1 MFDAGMITIAMV
13 GFVQVPPSV
22 GISAPVAAKT
32 FDAGLNH
39 MAMTRR
45 IPRRRSILNMGSLFP
60 DYDAVLLWVV
70 CRDFPIRS
78 FSQNPFSAY
87 GMACCG
93 KTHHLVSWTFRCCGE
108 VHANDCQ
115 LICPQTEQR
124 AYLQPDI
131 RILYGYPRDVMSDKR
146 FVQGS
151 GINAFNGNEL
161 IVKGALESKVGLMAG
176 YPGSPVAEVFT
187 ILEENAEILRECGLW
202 GEMTNDESQGA
213 AALNGALDVGVN
225 AVAVMKS
232 VGLNVAA
239 DPINIIN
246 YADKLGLS
254 GKRGGALVVCG
265 DDPHASSTQV
275 AGDSRQLM
283 QHLKMP
289 VMEPS
294 TPQELKDWIGE
305 ALKLSIFSN
314 LVVGYLITTY
324 LAEGGGNVRVYENQP
339 PEISFKNPISLDISK
354 IDIPGRVSIPPNT
367 WDLEKEIIRVR
378 FPKVNEYVRQNKLNK
393 LLYSDDKTRHRI
405 GFVAAGISYSYLEQ
419 ALWELGCDKQFPLLK
434 LAVTFPIEPEIV
446 EQLAGQVDNII
457 VVEEKRPFIE
467 NQIKGILR
475 DLMQAGHT
483 KTTPQVYGK
492 AFPDEDGLPEE
503 GGFTPSMVIE
513 KVGRLVMDMS
523 DPASKVDQKR
533 INQEL
538 DLIAEIKAYGLLVP
552 PRTPGFCAGCPHR
565 ETLSAVKKMREQPAH
580 KDIFAHGDIGCYSMS
595 FLPPFAEM
603 YNLTAMGLG
612 GAAGS
617 GMDPFVTNKQ
627 YALMGDSTFFWRGI
641 TAISNSIKEGQDI
654 LYIILDNKTTA
665 MTGHQPTPASG
676 HNIMGDKT
684 VAQDIEGI
692 VKAMGRPK
700 SKDSWDRV
708 SRLWN
713 GHEVYVKRLPPSNRK
728 RYMAELDK
736 AFEKPGVKVVIAD
749 KECGITFHRRKRA
762 ERAQIV
768 EKQGFVPHEVFV
780 NISQEVCENCR
791 ECTKGTGCPGLTI
804 IDTDYGEKI
813 GIDQSTCVSDTYCTK
828 IMACPSFEKVIVTRN
843 RPPIPR
849 VKKIPLDNIPPP
861 ARHEFTDTW
870 SAFISGV
877 AGMMNYP
884 ADVEDNIRKHTN
896 SDEYLSGRIGEISE
910 LYYGNKLFTNIILLG
925 MAFQIGLIP
934 VSEKNLL
941 EAIMETVSPGQRTR
955 NAEAFELGRKFAAE
969 PEYLEFKNIV
979 ADNKILRLFGT
990 KESYIELLA
999 RKSDTI
1005 AHSYWMWWKGE
1016 HTAEEYRTMVEDAV
1030 AKLNLD
1036 EETNRNLARRVYDMI
1051 MWGGLDH
1058 ARRYVDRILE
1068 VFAVDRPEKNYA
1080 ATKSAI
1086 LNLAKV
1092 SLIKD
1097 EIYTPLLLT
1106 DDEKLERDKI
1116 RYNIDEEN
1124 GDRIMYEHINR
1135 PEFEVFGRQ
1144 LRFNLPGWLAHNWLM
1159 NLFKHAK
1166 FTRGILTRWGWHK
1179 KELGFRNWNNDQVI
1193 GFFLRTAPTSYE
1205 LALRALRVINDP
1217 YRPNEFAVT
1226 GFREIIYP
1234 KMEKAR
1240 KEFEQLIGASPPLP
1254 EIPVL
1259 AS

>member
-1 MFDAGMITIAMV
+1 
-13 GFVQVPPSV
+13 
-22 GISAPVAAKT
+22 
-32 FDAGLNH
+32 
-39 MAMTRR
+39 
-45 IPRRRSILNMGSLFP
+45 
-60 DYDAVLLWVV
+60 
-70 CRDFPIRS
+70 
-78 FSQNPFSAY
+78 
-87 GMACCG
+87 
-93 KTHHLVSWTFRCCGE
+93 
-108 VHANDCQ
+108 
-115 LICPQTEQR
+115 
-124 AYLQPDI
+124 
-131 RILYGYPRDVMSDKR
+131 MSDKR

-202 GEMTNDESQGA
+202 AEMTNDESQGA

-324 LAEGGGNVRVYENQP
+324 LAEGGGNVAVYENQP

-434 LAVTFPIEPEIV
+434 LAVTFPVEPEIV

-457 VVEEKRPFIE
+457 VVEEKSPFIE

-475 DLMQAGHT
+475 DLMQEGRV

-492 AFPDEDGLPEE
+492 AFPDGDGFPEE

-513 KVGRLVMDMS
+513 KVGRL
-523 DPASKVDQKR
+523 
-533 INQEL
+533 
-538 DLIAEIKAYGLLVP
+538 
-552 PRTPGFCAGCPHR
+552 
-565 ETLSAVKKMREQPAH
+565 
-580 KDIFAHGDIGCYSMS
+580 
-595 FLPPFAEM
+595 
-603 YNLTAMGLG
+603 
-612 GAAGS
+612 
-617 GMDPFVTNKQ
+617 VTNKQ

-641 TAISNSIKEGQDI
+641 TSISNSIKEGQDI

-728 RYMAELDK
+728 RYMTELDK

-813 GIDQSTCVSDTYCTK
+813 GIDQSTCISDTYCTK
-828 IMACPSFEKVIVTRN
+828 IMACPSFENVIVTRSH
-843 RPPIPR
+843 PPR
-849 VKKIPLDNIPPP
+849 ARARKIPLDDIPQPTTV
-861 ARHEFTDTW
+861 RNFNDTW
-870 SAFISGV
+870 NIYVSGV
-877 AGMMNYP
+877 GGMGVGVTASTLARAGTKAGYNVRFNDKMGLAIRNGAVSAHISFAKGDAKISTIVPNGKADLLLGIDMLEAERSLIYASHSRTSAVVNTSRVPTIPMLAGMMNYP
-884 ADVEDNIRKHTN
+884 PDDEDNIQKHTN
-896 SDEYLSGRIGEISE
+896 SDDYFGGRIGEISE
-910 LYYGNKLFTNIILLG
+910 LVFGNKLFSNTIMLG
-925 MAFQIGLIP
+925 VAFQKGLIP
-934 VSEKNLL
+934 VSEQNLVDS
-941 EAIMETVSPGQRTR
+941 IMETVSPKQRPK
-955 NAEAFELGRKFAAE
+955 NMEAFRLGRKLVAD
-969 PEYLEFKNIV
+969 PSLLDLKNIV
-979 ADNKILRLFGT
+979 AEPEVLMAYGGREDYNSIL
-990 KESYIELLA
+990 E
-999 RKSDTI
+999 RKTRSLQH
-1005 AHSYWMWWKGE
+1005 AYWQWWKGPNM
-1016 HTAEEYRTMVEDAV
+1016 ARQYRKMVEEAV
-1030 AKLNLD
+1030 AKMGFD
-1036 EETNRNLARRVYDMI
+1036 DETNKHLARRLYDLI
-1051 MWGGLDH
+1051 LWDGPSYAQKYLDRVE
-1058 ARRYVDRILE
+1058 A
-1068 VFAVDRPEKNYA
+1068 VFKLDRPDRGYA
-1080 ATKSAI
+1080 ATKAVI
-1086 LNLAKV
+1086 RNLHKV
-1092 SLIKD
+1092 MAVKD
-1097 EIYTPLLLT
+1097 EFFTAQLLT
-1106 DDEKLERDKI
+1106 DDEKLERDKV

-1124 GDRIMYEHINR
+1124 GDRISYVHINE
-1135 PEFEVFGRQ
+1135 PEFYLFGRQ
-1144 LRFNLPGWLAHNWLM
+1144 IRFDLPKWLARNWFY
-1159 NLFKHAK
+1159 NIGKRAG
-1166 FTRGILTRWGWHK
+1166 FTRKLLSRWGWHE
-1179 KELGFRNWNNDQVI
+1179 KEQGFRDWYYNDVI
-1193 GFFLRTAPTSYE
+1193 GFYLETAGRDYDW
-1205 LALRALRVINDP
+1205 ALRGLRVLNDP
-1217 YRPNEFAVT
+1217 YRPDEFIVT
-1226 GFREIIYP
+1226 GFREFVYP

-1240 KEFEQLIGASPPLP
+1240 KQFEQIRTTTPGQGELP
-1254 EIPVL
+1254 VMPAIAARSEL
-1259 AS
+1259 

>member
-1 MFDAGMITIAMV
+1 
-13 GFVQVPPSV
+13 
-22 GISAPVAAKT
+22 
-32 FDAGLNH
+32 
-39 MAMTRR
+39 MT
-45 IPRRRSILNMGSLFP
+45 
-60 DYDAVLLWVV
+60 
-70 CRDFPIRS
+70 
-78 FSQNPFSAY
+78 
-87 GMACCG
+87 
-93 KTHHLVSWTFRCCGE
+93 
-108 VHANDCQ
+108 
-115 LICPQTEQR
+115 
-124 AYLQPDI
+124 
-131 RILYGYPRDVMSDKR
+131 DKR

-151 GINAFNGNEL
+151 GTNVFNGNEL
-161 IVKGALESKVGLMAG
+161 IVKGALESKVGLIAG
-176 YPGSPVAEVFT
+176 YPGSPVAEVYT
-187 ILEENAEILRECGLW
+187 ILEENADILREHGLW
-202 GEMTNDESQGA
+202 GELTNDESQGA

-225 AVAVMKS
+225 AMAVMKS

-457 VVEEKRPFIE
+457 VVEEKSPFIE

-475 DLMQAGHT
+475 DLMQEGHV

-492 AFPDEDGLPEE
+492 AFPDGDGFPEE

-513 KVGRLVMDMS
+513 KIGRLVMDMS

-565 ETLSAVKKMREQPAH
+565 ETLSAVKKMRDQPAH

-768 EKQGFVPHEVFV
+768 EKQGYVPREVFV

-804 IDTDYGEKI
+804 VDTDYGEKI

-828 IMACPSFEKVIVTRN
+828 IMACPSFENVIVTRSH
-843 RPPIPR
+843 PPR
-849 VKKIPLDNIPPP
+849 ARARKIPLDDIPQPTSI
-861 ARHEFTDTW
+861 RSFNDTW
-870 SAFISGV
+870 NIYVSGV
-877 AGMMNYP
+877 GGMGVGVTASTLARAGTKAGYNVRFNDKKGLAIRNGAVSAHISFAKGDAKISTIVPNGKADLLLGIDMLEAERSLVYASHNRTSAVVNTSRVPTIPMLAGMMNYP
-884 ADVEDNIRKHTN
+884 PDVEDNIQKHTN
-896 SDEYLSGRIGEISE
+896 NDDYFGGRIGEISE
-910 LYYGNKLFTNIILLG
+910 LVFGNKLFSNTIMLG
-925 MAFQIGLIP
+925 VAFQKGLIP
-934 VSEKNLL
+934 VSEQNLVDS
-941 EAIMETVSPGQRTR
+941 IMETVSPKQRPK
-955 NAEAFELGRKFAAE
+955 NMEAFRLGRKLVAD
-969 PEYLEFKNIV
+969 PSLLDLKNIV
-979 ADNKILRLFGT
+979 AEPEVLMAYGGRADYNSIL
-990 KESYIELLA
+990 E
-999 RKSDTI
+999 RKTRSLQH
-1005 AHSYWMWWKGE
+1005 AYWQWWKGPNM
-1016 HTAEEYRTMVEDAV
+1016 ARQYRKMVEEAV
-1030 AKLNLD
+1030 GRMGFD
-1036 EETNRNLARRVYDMI
+1036 DETNKHLARRLYD
-1051 MWGGLDH
+1051 L
-1058 ARRYVDRILE
+1058 ILWDGPSYAQKYLNRVEE
-1068 VFAVDRPEKNYA
+1068 VFKLDRPDRGYA
-1080 ATKSAI
+1080 ATKAVI
-1086 LNLAKV
+1086 RNLHKV
-1092 SLIKD
+1092 MAVKD
-1097 EIYTPLLLT
+1097 EFFTAQLLT
-1106 DDEKLERDKI
+1106 DDEKLERDKV
-1116 RYNIDEEN
+1116 RYNIDEDN
-1124 GDRIMYEHINR
+1124 GDRISYVHINE
-1135 PEFEVFGRQ
+1135 PEFYLFGRQ
-1144 LRFNLPGWLAHNWLM
+1144 IRFDLPKWLARNWFY
-1159 NLFKHAK
+1159 NIGKRAG
-1166 FTRGILTRWGWHK
+1166 FTRKLLSRWGWHE
-1179 KELGFRNWNNDQVI
+1179 KEQGFRDWYYNDVI
-1193 GFFLRTAPTSYE
+1193 GFYLETASRDYDW
-1205 LALRALRVINDP
+1205 ALRGLRVLNDP
-1217 YRPNEFAVT
+1217 YRPDEFIVT
-1226 GFREIIYP
+1226 GFREFVYP
-1234 KMEKAR
+1234 KMERAK
-1240 KEFEQLIGASPPLP
+1240 KQFEQIRTATPGHGELP
-1254 EIPVL
+1254 VMPAIAARPEQ
-1259 AS
+1259 

>member
-1 MFDAGMITIAMV
+1 
-13 GFVQVPPSV
+13 
-22 GISAPVAAKT
+22 
-32 FDAGLNH
+32 
-39 MAMTRR
+39 
-45 IPRRRSILNMGSLFP
+45 
-60 DYDAVLLWVV
+60 
-70 CRDFPIRS
+70 
-78 FSQNPFSAY
+78 
-87 GMACCG
+87 
-93 KTHHLVSWTFRCCGE
+93 
-108 VHANDCQ
+108 
-115 LICPQTEQR
+115 
-124 AYLQPDI
+124 
-131 RILYGYPRDVMSDKR
+131 
-146 FVQGS
+146 
-151 GINAFNGNEL
+151 
-161 IVKGALESKVGLMAG
+161 
-176 YPGSPVAEVFT
+176 
-187 ILEENAEILRECGLW
+187 
-202 GEMTNDESQGA
+202 
-213 AALNGALDVGVN
+213 
-225 AVAVMKS
+225 MKS

-254 GKRGGALVVCG
+254 GKRGGAMVVCG

-283 QHLKMP
+283 KHLKMP

-367 WDLEKEIIRVR
+367 WDLEKQIIRVR

-393 LLYSDDKTRHRI
+393 LLYSDDKRRHRI

-419 ALWELGCDKQFPLLK
+419 ALWELGCDKQFPILK
-434 LAVTFPIEPEIV
+434 LAVTFPIEPEII

-457 VVEEKRPFIE
+457 VVEEKSPFIE

-475 DLMQAGHT
+475 DLAQEGRV
-483 KTTPQVYGK
+483 KTTPKVYGK
-492 AFPDEDGLPEE
+492 SFPDGDGFPEE

-513 KVGRLVMDMS
+513 KVGHLVMDMS
-523 DPASKVDQKR
+523 DPAAKIDQKR

-565 ETLSAVKKMREQPAH
+565 ETLSAVKKMRDQPAH

-728 RYMAELDK
+728 RYMAELHK

-768 EKQGFVPHEVFV
+768 EKRGYVPREVFV

-804 IDTDYGEKI
+804 VDTDYGEKI

-828 IMACPSFEKVIVTRN
+828 IMACPSFENVIVTRSK
-843 RPPIPR
+843 PPRPR
-849 VKKIPLDNIPPP
+849 VKKIALDNIPPP
-861 ARHEFTDTW
+861 ARHEFSDTW

-877 AGMMNYP
+877 GGMGVGVLSSTLARAGTKEGYTVKFNDKKGLAIRNGAVSAHINYAKGNAKISTIVPNGKADLLLGLDMLEAERSLVYASRARTTAVVNSSVIPTIPMLAGMMNYP
-884 ADVEDNIRKHTN
+884 TDVEDNIRKHTN
-896 SDEYLSGRIGEISE
+896 SDDYLSGRIGEISE
-910 LYYGNKLFTNIILLG
+910 LFYGNKLFTNIILLG
-925 MAFQIGLIP
+925 MAFQRGLIP

-941 EAIMETVSPGQRTR
+941 DAIMETVSPSQRAR
-955 NAEAFELGRKFAAE
+955 NTEAFELGRKFAAE

-979 ADNKILRLFGT
+979 ADDKILRLFGA
-990 KESYIELLA
+990 KDSSMEPLA

-1005 AHSYWMWWKGE
+1005 AHSYWMWWRGE
-1016 HTAEEYRTMVEDAV
+1016 HSAEEYRTMVEDTI
-1030 AKLNLD
+1030 AKMNLD

-1051 MWGGLDH
+1051 MWGGLDY
-1058 ARRYVDRILE
+1058 AKGYVDRVLE

-1080 ATKSAI
+1080 ATKAAI

-1106 DDEKLERDKI
+1106 DDEKLERDKV

-1124 GDRIMYEHINR
+1124 GDKITYEHINR

-1144 LRFNLPGWLAHNWLM
+1144 LRFNLPQWLAHNWLM
-1159 NLFKHAK
+1159 NIFKHAK

-1179 KELGFRNWNNDQVI
+1179 KELGFRDWYNDEVI
-1193 GFFLRTAPTSYE
+1193 GFFLKTALTNYE

-1226 GFREIIYP
+1226 GFREVIYP

-1240 KEFEQLIGASPPLP
+1240 KDFEQLTGSSPPLP

-1259 AS
+1259 AT

>member
-1 MFDAGMITIAMV
+1 
-13 GFVQVPPSV
+13 
-22 GISAPVAAKT
+22 
-32 FDAGLNH
+32 
-39 MAMTRR
+39 
-45 IPRRRSILNMGSLFP
+45 
-60 DYDAVLLWVV
+60 
-70 CRDFPIRS
+70 
-78 FSQNPFSAY
+78 
-87 GMACCG
+87 
-93 KTHHLVSWTFRCCGE
+93 
-108 VHANDCQ
+108 
-115 LICPQTEQR
+115 
-124 AYLQPDI
+124 
-131 RILYGYPRDVMSDKR
+131 MSDKR

-151 GINAFNGNEL
+151 GTNVFNGNEL
-161 IVKGALESKVGLMAG
+161 IVKGALESKVGLIAG
-176 YPGSPVAEVFT
+176 YPGSPVAEVYT
-187 ILEENAEILRECGLW
+187 ILEENADILREHGLW
-202 GEMTNDESQGA
+202 GELTNDESQGA

-225 AVAVMKS
+225 AMAVMKS

-446 EQLAGQVDNII
+446 EQLAGQVDNIV
-457 VVEEKRPFIE
+457 VVEEKSPFIE

-475 DLMQAGHT
+475 DLMQEGHV

-492 AFPDEDGLPEE
+492 AFPDGDGFPEE

-513 KVGRLVMDMS
+513 KIGRLVMDMS

-565 ETLSAVKKMREQPAH
+565 ETISAVKKMRDQPAH

-654 LYIILDNKTTA
+654 LYIILENKNTA
-665 MTGHQPTPASG
+665 MTGHQPTPESG

-684 VAQDIEGI
+684 IAQDIEGI
-692 VKAMGRPK
+692 VRAMGR
-700 SKDSWDRV
+700 DQI
-708 SRLWN
+708 
-713 GHEVYVKRLPPSNRK
+713 YVRKMPPSNREK
-728 RYMAELDK
+728 YMKELDK
-736 AFEKPGVKVVIAD
+736 AFGMPGVKVVIAD
-749 KECGITFHRRKRA
+749 KECGITFHKRRRA
-762 ERAQIV
+762 ERNKIID
-768 EKQGFVPHEVFV
+768 KQGYIPRETFI

-791 ECTKGTGCPGLTI
+791 ECTKNTGCPGLTI

-813 GIDQSTCVSDTYCTK
+813 GIDQSTCVADTYCTK
-828 IMACPSFEKVIVTRN
+828 IMACPSFEKVIVTRHK
-843 RPPIPR
+843 PPRPR
-849 VKKIPLDNIPPP
+849 VKKIPLDNIPAP

-877 AGMMNYP
+877 RGMGVGVLSSTLARAGTKEGYTVKFNDKKGLAIRNGAVSAHINYAKGNAKISTIVPNGKADLLLGLDMLEAERSLVYASRARTTAVVNSSVIPTIPMLAGMMNYP
-884 ADVEDNIRKHTN
+884 TDVEDNIRKHTN

-910 LYYGNKLFTNIILLG
+910 LFYGNKLFTNIILLG
-925 MAFQIGLIP
+925 MAFQRGLIP

-941 EAIMETVSPGQRTR
+941 EAIMETVSPSQRAR

-979 ADNKILRLFGT
+979 ADDKILRLFGA
-990 KESYIELLA
+990 KESYMELVA

-1005 AHSYWMWWKGE
+1005 AHSYWMWWKGASG
-1016 HTAEEYRTMVEDAV
+1016 AEEYRTMVEDAV
-1030 AKLNLD
+1030 AKMNLD

-1051 MWGGLDH
+1051 MWGSLDH
-1058 ARRYVDRILE
+1058 ARRYVDRVLE
-1068 VFAVDRPEKNYA
+1068 VFNVDRPEKNYA
-1080 ATKSAI
+1080 ATKATI

-1106 DDEKLERDKI
+1106 DDEKLERDKV

-1124 GDRIMYEHINR
+1124 GDRITYEHINR

-1144 LRFNLPGWLAHNWLM
+1144 LRFNLPQWLAHNWLM

-1179 KELGFRNWNNDQVI
+1179 KELGFRDWYNNQVI
-1193 GFFLRTAPTSYE
+1193 GFFLKTAPTNYE
-1205 LALRALRVINDP
+1205 LALRTLRVINDP

-1226 GFREIIYP
+1226 GFREVIYP

-1240 KEFEQLIGASPPLP
+1240 KDFEQLIGSSPPLP

>member
-1 MFDAGMITIAMV
+1 
-13 GFVQVPPSV
+13 
-22 GISAPVAAKT
+22 
-32 FDAGLNH
+32 
-39 MAMTRR
+39 
-45 IPRRRSILNMGSLFP
+45 
-60 DYDAVLLWVV
+60 
-70 CRDFPIRS
+70 
-78 FSQNPFSAY
+78 
-87 GMACCG
+87 
-93 KTHHLVSWTFRCCGE
+93 
-108 VHANDCQ
+108 
-115 LICPQTEQR
+115 
-124 AYLQPDI
+124 
-131 RILYGYPRDVMSDKR
+131 MSDKR

-202 GEMTNDESQGA
+202 AEMTNDESQGA

-225 AVAVMKS
+225 AIAVMKS

-254 GKRGGALVVCG
+254 GKRGGAVVVCG

-324 LAEGGGNVRVYENQP
+324 LAEGGGNVTVYENQQ
-339 PEISFKNPISLDISK
+339 PEISFKNPISMDLSK

-367 WDLEKEIIRVR
+367 WDLEKQIIRVR

-434 LAVTFPIEPEIV
+434 QAVTFPVEPEIV

-457 VVEEKRPFIE
+457 VVEEKSPFIE

-475 DLMQAGHT
+475 DLMQEERV

-492 AFPDEDGLPEE
+492 AFPDGDGFPEE

-513 KVGRLVMDMS
+513 KVGHLVMDMS
-523 DPASKVDQKR
+523 DPATKIDQKR

-552 PRTPGFCAGCPHR
+552 PRTHGFCAGCPHR

-580 KDIFAHGDIGCYSMS
+580 RDIFAHGDIGCYSMS

-684 VAQDIEGI
+684 IAQDIEGI
-692 VKAMGRPK
+692 VRAMGR
-700 SKDSWDRV
+700 DQI
-708 SRLWN
+708 
-713 GHEVYVKRLPPSNRK
+713 YVRKMPPSNREK
-728 RYMAELDK
+728 YMKELDK
-736 AFEKPGVKVVIAD
+736 AFGMPGVKVVIAD
-749 KECGITFHRRKRA
+749 KECGITFHKRKRS
-762 ERAQIV
+762 ERNKIID
-768 EKQGFVPHEVFV
+768 KQGYIPRETFI

-791 ECTKGTGCPGLTI
+791 ECTKNTGCPGLTI

-828 IMACPSFEKVIVTRN
+828 IMACPSFEKVIVTRSK
-843 RPPIPR
+843 PPIPR
-849 VKKIPLDNIPPP
+849 VKKISLDNIPAPT
-861 ARHEFTDTW
+861 RHEFSDTW

-877 AGMMNYP
+877 GGMGVGVLSSTLARAGTKEGYTVKFNDKKGLAIRNGAVSAHINYAKDRAKISTIVPNGKADLLVGLDMLEAERSLIYASRARTTAVVNSSIIPTIPMLAGMMNYP
-884 ADVEDNIRKHTN
+884 SDVEDNIRKHTN
-896 SDEYLSGRIGEISE
+896 SDEYFSGRIGEISE
-910 LYYGNKLFTNIILLG
+910 LFYGNKLFTNIILLG
-925 MAFQIGLIP
+925 MAFQKGLIP
-934 VSEKNLL
+934 VSEKNLVD
-941 EAIMETVSPGQRTR
+941 AIMETVSASQRNR
-955 NAEAFELGRKFAAE
+955 NMEAFRLGRKLVVE
-969 PEYLEFKNIV
+969 PELLEFKNIV
-979 ADNKILRLFGT
+979 ADEKILQLFGA
-990 KESYIELLA
+990 KETYQQLLD

-1005 AHSYWMWWKGE
+1005 LHSYWMFWKGR
-1016 HTAEEYRTMVEDAV
+1016 TAAEAYRSIVQDAV
-1030 AKLNLD
+1030 SKMNLD
-1036 EETNRNLARRVYDMI
+1036 EETNRNLARRVYDMV
-1051 MWGGLDH
+1051 MWGGLDY
-1058 ARRYVDRILE
+1058 ARKYVDRVLE
-1068 VFAVDRPEKNYA
+1068 VFIVDRADKDYQAPK
-1080 ATKSAI
+1080 TVI
-1086 LNLAKV
+1086 MNLAKV
-1092 SLIKD
+1092 NAIKD
-1097 EIYTPLLLT
+1097 EIYTPLLVT
-1106 DDEKLERDKI
+1106 DEEKLERDKI
-1116 RYNIDEEN
+1116 RYNVDEEN
-1124 GDRIMYEHINR
+1124 GDRIKYVHLNR
-1135 PEFEVFGRQ
+1135 PEFEILGKQV
-1144 LRFNLPGWLAHNWLM
+1144 RFNLPQWLAHNWLM
-1159 NLFKHAK
+1159 NIFKHAR
-1166 FTRGILTRWGWHK
+1166 FTRSILTRWGWHK
-1179 KELGFRNWNNDQVI
+1179 RELGFRDWYNDEVI
-1193 GFFLRTAPTSYE
+1193 GFFLKTANKSYE
-1205 LALRALRVINDP
+1205 LALRGLRVINDP
-1217 YRPNEFAVT
+1217 YRPSEFAVT
-1226 GFREIIYP
+1226 GFREVIYP

-1240 KEFEQLIGASPPLP
+1240 RDFEQLIGSTPPLP